1 MLPSPLLLNRAGFIS
16 RQRTLGVS
24 LGNLHLPSNLSA
36 VFHPSCYKQNQIGSY
51 KFSKAS
57 SPWWSQP
64 IHPLQPRGLPAA
76 PAASCQPSPL
86 PLKPTQPY
94 LNPASS
100 PSPLWLPWIF
110 STPSLIIFTCHSAS
124 LLPPPRVSPKGQGC
138 CFNFCMLCPRLRA

>member
-1 MLPSPLLLNRAGFIS
+1 MLPSPPLLNRAGFIS

-36 VFHPSCYKQNQIGSY
+36 VFHPSCYKQNQTGSY
-51 KFSKAS
+51 KFSKAN

-86 PLKPTQPY
+86 PLKPTHSC

-100 PSPLWLPWIF
+100 LLILQMRNFSCSENNSPMSNNQNLNLF
-110 STPSLIIFTCHSAS
+110 NADTCVLLCDATSSHAS
-124 LLPPPRVSPKGQGC
+124 KT
-138 CFNFCMLCPRLRA
+138 

>member
-1 MLPSPLLLNRAGFIS
+1 MLPSPPLLNRAGFIS

-36 VFHPSCYKQNQIGSY
+36 VFHPSCYKQNQTGSY
-51 KFSKAS
+51 KFSKAN

-86 PLKPTQPY
+86 PLKPTHSC

-100 PSPLWLPWIF
+100 LLTSISPLIALNIQHSFPNHFHLPF
-110 STPSLIIFTCHSAS
+110 SFPVTTSKSVPQRSGVLS
-124 LLPPPRVSPKGQGC
+124 
-138 CFNFCMLCPRLRA
+138 